1 MTFFEEQLEEGIFQ
15 ICYCE
20 NCNNALWPSKEI
32 CHVCHEKTNWKK
44 SMNVGTIIEFSK
56 KDSTYFGL
64 IEIDHGI
71 RVLGEISCSSEPNIG
86 QSVKMV
92 VSFHTRPHYSFIV
105 ENN

>member
-1 MTFFEEQLEEGIFQ
+1 MIDKGLNMKCLLFTFVLQNF
-15 ICYCE
+15 
-20 NCNNALWPSKEI
+20 S
-32 CHVCHEKTNWKK
+32 EKKTIWRK

-71 RVLGEISCSSEPNIG
+71 RILGEISCSSEPNIG
-86 QSVKMV
+86 QSVKMI
-92 VSFHTRPHYSFIV
+92 VSLHNKPHFLFIV